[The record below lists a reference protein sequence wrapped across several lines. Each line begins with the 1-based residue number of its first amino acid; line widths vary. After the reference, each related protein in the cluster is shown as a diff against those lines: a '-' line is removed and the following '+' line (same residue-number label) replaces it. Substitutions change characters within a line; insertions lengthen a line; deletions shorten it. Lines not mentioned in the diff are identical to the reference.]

1 MTKTVSA
8 RDSEKVHQKII
19 NRCDTQGCPVKEFLN
34 AAIEF
39 SLLDNVYMELGDS
52 EGERLGTIV
61 LTAFDWEK
69 RMFNKSIFLK

>member
-8 RDSEKVHQKII
+8 RESEKVHQKII

-39 SLLDNVYMELGDS
+39 SLLGNVDIELGEFED
-52 EGERLGTIV
+52 ERLGTIE
-61 LTAFDWEK
+61 FDRFRLGK
-69 RMFNKSIFLK
+69 AYVQQVHFP